1 MFILNKVGRRISS
14 NNIKRIIKTVANLTK
29 DALKGGDMDLSN
41 MLGYQKS
48 ILNEE

>member
-1 MFILNKVGRRISS
+1 MSS
-14 NNIKRIIKTVANLTK
+14 NNIKRIIKTVANSTK
-29 DALKGGDMDLSN
+29 EALKGGDMDLSN